1 VPEKTNRRKSPDE
14 GEAMKHVKMFGLA
27 AMAAMALMGLVAASA
42 SATALYNGAT
52 KLGAGTEIKS
62 TLSGTATLT
71 TTEGTVLD
79 TCAGGEVKGK
89 TSNAGGAAETVKG
102 SVAAS
107 GVTWSSC
114 TFTTDTLAGGELEIH
129 YTSGLNG
136 TLTGTGFE
144 VTINT
149 GLFGS
154 CIFTL
159 GTGTTLGTLTGSTTT
174 NATMDINAI
183 ATRKSGLC
191 PSTAKWVGTYKVT
204 SPSPLHVTAS

>member
-1 VPEKTNRRKSPDE
+1 
-14 GEAMKHVKMFGLA
+14 MKHLKMFGLA
-27 AMAAMALMGLVAASA
+27 AMAAMALLGLVAASA
-42 SATALYNGAT
+42 SATALYSGAT

-62 TLSGTATLT
+62 SLTGTATLT

-79 TCAGGEVKGK
+79 TCAGGEVNGK

-102 SVAAS
+102 KVEKT

-114 TFTTDTLAGGELEIH
+114 TFTTDTLEGGELEIH
-129 YTSGLNG
+129 WTSLLKGLLKG
-136 TLTGTGFE
+136 IRFK

-149 GLFGS
+149 GIFGS
-154 CIFTL
+154 CVFTL
-159 GTGTTLGTLTGSTTT
+159 GTGTTLGELTGSTTT
-174 NATMDINAI
+174 NAVMDINAV
-183 ATRKSGLC
+183 ATRESGLC